1 MDTTKPAAN
10 FQPHSVQYTPIDR
23 SMERRVLALVS
34 PSNSSLAFVIT
45 KSRANLNF
53 ASNRP
58 RAPSPPAAPLPMRE
72 PRFAPAGCRSTA
84 RLNSAT
90 RAAHADPF
98 RRRAGGIDGGCRPRR
113 PLTAFVDHGGASLGH
128 RLDDLRNVG
137 HHDGAVGER
146 HRQCLVA
153 PAAPP
158 VRALADGGANQ

>member
-10 FQPHSVQYTPIDR
+10 FQPHSVQYTPSDM
-23 SMERRVLALVS
+23 SMERRGLALVS

-90 RAAHADPF
+90 LAATVWCF
-98 RRRAGGIDGGCRPRR
+98 R
-113 PLTAFVDHGGASLGH
+113 
-128 RLDDLRNVG
+128 VG
-137 HHDGAVGER
+137 WQELEGLAPCGE
-146 HRQCLVA
+146 L
-153 PAAPP
+153 AA
-158 VRALADGGANQ
+158 